1 MSAYE
6 LGKAQPRPDVL
17 VALCKYFDVSADY
30 LLGLSDIRHTAVD
43 LTCYAAQMEKA
54 YGCLVTIGQLA
65 ADGAKCVE
73 EVR

>member
-1 MSAYE
+1 M
-6 LGKAQPRPDVL
+6 L

-43 LTCYAAQMEKA
+43 LTCYAERMEKA
-54 YGCLVTIGQLA
+54 YGCLVAISQLA
-65 ADGAKCVE
+65 SDGAKCVE

>member
-1 MSAYE
+1 M
-6 LGKAQPRPDVL
+6 L

-30 LLGLSDIRHTAVD
+30 LLGLSDIRHTTVD
-43 LTCYAAQMEKA
+43 LTCYAAKMEKA